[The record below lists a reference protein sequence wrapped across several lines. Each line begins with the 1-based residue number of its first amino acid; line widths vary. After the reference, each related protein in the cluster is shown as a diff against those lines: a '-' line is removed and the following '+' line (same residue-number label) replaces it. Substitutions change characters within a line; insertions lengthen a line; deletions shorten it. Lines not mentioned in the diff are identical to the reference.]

1 VCETVRRLFDLS
13 FIAIILLVILVV
25 PIRVFAVILVSNLIP
40 RVNSYVVLIEFEERL
55 VGSDL

>member
-40 RVNSYVVLIEFEERL
+40 RANSYVVLIKFEERP